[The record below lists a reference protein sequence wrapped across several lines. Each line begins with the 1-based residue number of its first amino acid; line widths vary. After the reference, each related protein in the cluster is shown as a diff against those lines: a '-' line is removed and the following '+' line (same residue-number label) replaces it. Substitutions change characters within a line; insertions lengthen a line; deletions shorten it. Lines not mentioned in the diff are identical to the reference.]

1 MNRELQDYYENRFA
15 MMSTQGWKDLVE
27 DIEVMIEATDRLGGI
42 ETEQQ
47 LHFKKGEMSIMN
59 WIKTLRESST
69 EVYEQL
75 SQEEDNAQ
83 TNVRL

>member
-15 MMSTQGWKDLVE
+15 MMATKGWQDLVE
-27 DIEVMIEATDRLGGI
+27 DVQVMIDATDRLGGV

-47 LHFKKGEMSIMN
+47 LHFKKGELSILN

-75 SQEEDNAQ
+75 SEEEDNA
-83 TNVRL
+83 

>member
-1 MNRELQDYYENRFA
+1 MNRELQEYYENRFA
-15 MMSTQGWKDLVE
+15 MMATKGWTDLLEDLELMIST
-27 DIEVMIEATDRLGGI
+27 TDTVRGI

-47 LHFKKGEMSIMN
+47 LHFRKGEMSIMN

-75 SQEEDNAQ
+75 QQDEDNGS
-83 TNVRL
+83 

>member
-1 MNRELQDYYENRFA
+1 
-15 MMSTQGWKDLVE
+15 LVD
-27 DIEVMIEATDRLGGI
+27 DIVVMIEATDRLGGI

-47 LHFKKGEMSIMN
+47 LHFKKGELSIMN

-75 SQEEDNAQ
+75 LVEDDNA
-83 TNVRL
+83 

>member
-1 MNRELQDYYENRFA
+1 MNRELQDYYEARFA

-27 DIEVMIEATDRLGGI
+27 DIQAMSEATDRIGGI

-47 LHFKKGEMSIMN
+47 LHFKKGELSIMN

-75 SQEEDNAQ
+75 LVEDDNA
-83 TNVRL
+83 